1 MREIKVG
8 RDTYEAE
15 LLVKLVNKDGGNE
28 LIIPLREVNRI
39 GRASFAQWI
48 ASEGDDKIKKRRREL

>member
-1 MREIKVG
+1 MKEIQIG

-15 LLVKLVNKDGGNE
+15 LLVKLVNKNGGNE
-28 LIIPLREVNRI
+28 LIIPLRKVNRI

-48 ASEGDDKIKKRRREL
+48 ASEGNEEIT